1 MTDDEETPHFNVFV
15 DSWIPAI
22 YQDGCSR
29 EVSIDTLLRDSYD
42 IREIGGDSKQQALP
56 VIRFTLAILLRSLS
70 KCGMT
75 SEDELLDY
83 WEKTWR
89 AHAFDMDAIHAYVD
103 PLLDRFDLF
112 DKAHPL
118 FQVAGLEYADKA
130 PDGIGELVADIPK
143 DDKFLFS
150 LRNRNRLEDLS
161 FAEAARWLV
170 FQQAYAT
177 AGIKTPVKGN
187 THVQKGKVYPPKG
200 AVGTGMLGA
209 IGGLYLEGRNLFE
222 TLMLNLV
229 LMDDIRGET
238 PIVGCEEDIPAWE
251 RDATSS
257 DYRVP
262 GPGEPHGPVQCFTWE
277 SRRIRLVLDDE
288 KTHVIGVVSCYGDIP
303 NVLDMDGSEPMTAWR
318 PSPAQQ
324 KRLNLPYVPRM
335 PKLHDPSRA
344 VWRGLASIVA
354 IGESGDLRPGV
365 IRWVERLRYEEVL
378 TAKDLPVVAIHA
390 QGMGYGTQN
399 SVFSDAVDD
408 KFDLSVSLVDHE
420 SSACSQALGT
430 IELIDQAVGKVV
442 NFVSNTQRAAGDK
455 ASSTVAK
462 TERERAREAVY
473 SVLDA
478 DCRARLAH
486 FPEEPDEVQSYCT
499 SWKGEVRGMLFA
511 YATRYM
517 NSCERSF
524 FDEHDGMTVGRAMAL
539 LRASLYELLGRPVD
553 KDVRGLVEPQ
563 GVSARTGRE

>member
-15 DSWIPAI
+15 DNWILAI

-70 KCGMT
+70 KRGMT

-118 FQVAGLEYADKA
+118 FQVSGLEYADKA

-200 AVGTGMLGA
+200 AVGTGMLGS
-209 IGGLYLEGRNLFE
+209 
-222 TLMLNLV
+222 V
-229 LMDDIRGET
+229 PRGAE
-238 PIVGCEEDIPAWE
+238 PV
-251 RDATSS
+251 RDA
-257 DYRVP
+257 DAQL
-262 GPGEPHGPVQCFTWE
+262 GPDGRHSWRNPH
-277 SRRIRLVLDDE
+277 
-288 KTHVIGVVSCYGDIP
+288 
-303 NVLDMDGSEPMTAWR
+303 
-318 PSPAQQ
+318 
-324 KRLNLPYVPRM
+324 
-335 PKLHDPSRA
+335 
-344 VWRGLASIVA
+344 RGLRGGHPGL
-354 IGESGDLRPGV
+354 GEGCDLERLSRPRPG
-365 IRWVERLRYEEVL
+365 
-378 TAKDLPVVAIHA
+378 
-390 QGMGYGTQN
+390 
-399 SVFSDAVDD
+399 
-408 KFDLSVSLVDHE
+408 
-420 SSACSQALGT
+420 
-430 IELIDQAVGKVV
+430 
-442 NFVSNTQRAAGDK
+442 RAAW
-455 ASSTVAK
+455 
-462 TERERAREAVY
+462 
-473 SVLDA
+473 
-478 DCRARLAH
+478 
-486 FPEEPDEVQSYCT
+486 P
-499 SWKGEVRGMLFA
+499 
-511 YATRYM
+511 
-517 NSCERSF
+517 
-524 FDEHDGMTVGRAMAL
+524 RAML
-539 LRASLYELLGRPVD
+539 HLGEQAHSTGPRRR
-553 KDVRGLVEPQ
+553 KDARHRRG
-563 GVSARTGRE
+563 